1 MLRENANK
9 ECHRG
14 IIVKTALLIFIV
26 LLVLSASGAASD
38 ASRRT
43 LPSGMDNPMII
54 RFPQLASA
62 AAPPAIEEGLRATYQ
77 MITSSPESESGG
89 DIEFVGGDAGSGLSQ
104 VTVVAMEAGK
114 AATWTVAFAPDAT
127 LGAMKR
133 VNSYGSVTPAGCGE
147 FWCNP
152 LVLEAIA
159 DRADDDLTVT
169 RGTYE
174 LGGKTYNV
182 IRFNFQSSQ
191 GLSLGMVYDLKS
203 GIMLYHTADY
213 SSSLPTDTGGALT
226 RGQNAILKLVNLRAV
241 NIPWKDG
248 KVPGWARPGV
258 VLNYQGRHFFW
269 LTQLP
274 DVAPTI
280 NALAS
285 ELRIQAAHSRY
296 AEGRQ
301 QTYTEE
307 ALQPPYAPMVSGIA
321 QLMGFWVPEE
331 ALSLQPG
338 EVDYDPDT
346 GMTTHILESGPKGV
360 VMEETNG
367 VSYRLTA
374 SYDAAGKLTGT
385 VTESYTGT
393 ATGQKDEL
401 QLVG

>member
-1 MLRENANK
+1 M
-9 ECHRG
+9 
-14 IIVKTALLIFIV
+14 KTALLIFSM

-38 ASRRT
+38 ASRMT
-43 LPSGMDNPMII
+43 LPSGMDNPMTI
-54 RFPQLASA
+54 RFPQLATA
-62 AAPPAIEEGLRATYQ
+62 VAPPAIEEGLRATYQ
-77 MITSSPESESGG
+77 MITGSPESETRG
-89 DIEFVGGDAGSGLSQ
+89 DIEFVGGDAGVGLAQ

-133 VNSYGSVTPAGCGE
+133 VNSYGSVNPAGCGD

-152 LVLEAIA
+152 QVLQAIPE
-159 DRADDDLTVT
+159 RSDDDLTVT

-174 LGGKTYNV
+174 LNGKTYNV
-182 IRFNFQSSQ
+182 IRLNFQSNQ
-191 GLSLGMVYDLKS
+191 GIALGMVYDLNS

-213 SSSLPTDTGGALT
+213 SSSLTTEGGGALT

-241 NIPWKDG
+241 DIPWKDG
-248 KVPGWARPGV
+248 KLPGWARPGV
-258 VLNYQGRHFFW
+258 VLSYQGSHSFW
-269 LTQLP
+269 LPQLP
-274 DVAPTI
+274 DVAPTVS
-280 NALAS
+280 ALGS
-285 ELRIQAAHSRY
+285 ELKIHAAHSRY

-307 ALQPPYAPMVSGIA
+307 AMQPPYVPMVSGIA

-338 EVDYDPDT
+338 AVDYDPDT
-346 GMTTHILESGPKGV
+346 GMTTSVMESGPEGV

-374 SYDAAGKLTGT
+374 TYDATGKLTGT

-393 ATGQKDEL
+393 ASGQKDEL
-401 QLVG
+401 QLVE

>member
-1 MLRENANK
+1 M
-9 ECHRG
+9 
-14 IIVKTALLIFIV
+14 KTALLILSI

-62 AAPPAIEEGLRATYQ
+62 AAPPAIEEGLRATYE
-77 MITSSPESESGG
+77 MITGSPESETGG
-89 DIEFVGGDAGSGLSQ
+89 DIEFVGGDAGAGLVQ

-152 LVLEAIA
+152 QVLQSIP

-174 LGGKTYNV
+174 LNGKTYNV
-182 IRFNFQSSQ
+182 IRLNFQSSQ
-191 GLSLGMVYDLKS
+191 SLSLGMVYDLKS

-241 NIPWKDG
+241 DIPWKDG
-248 KVPGWARPGV
+248 KLPDWARSGA
-258 VLNYQGRHFFW
+258 VLSYQGRHSFW
-269 LTQLP
+269 LPQLP
-274 DVAPTI
+274 DVPPTVS
-280 NALAS
+280 ALAS
-285 ELRIQAAHSRY
+285 ELKIQAAHSRY

-307 ALQPPYAPMVSGIA
+307 ATQPPYVPMVSGIA

-338 EVDYDPDT
+338 AVDYDADT
-346 GMTTHILESGPKGV
+346 GMTTSVLESGPEGV

-374 SYDAAGKLTGT
+374 TYNAAGKLTET

-401 QLVG
+401 LLVG

>member
-1 MLRENANK
+1 M
-9 ECHRG
+9 
-14 IIVKTALLIFIV
+14 KTALLIFSM

-38 ASRRT
+38 ASRMT
-43 LPSGMDNPMII
+43 LPSGMGNPMTI
-54 RFPQLASA
+54 RYPQLASA
-62 AAPPAIEEGLRATYQ
+62 AAPPAIEGGLRATYQ
-77 MITSSPESESGG
+77 MITGSPESEIGG
-89 DIEFVGGDAGSGLSQ
+89 EIEFVGGDAGVGLAQ

-152 LVLEAIA
+152 LVLQSIPE
-159 DRADDDLTVT
+159 RAGDDLTVT
-169 RGTYE
+169 RGTFE
-174 LGGKTYNV
+174 LGDKTYNV
-182 IRFNFQSSQ
+182 IRFNFQSNQ
-191 GLSLGMVYDLKS
+191 GIALGMVYDLKS

-213 SSSLPTDTGGALT
+213 RSSMATEEGGSLT
-226 RGQNAILKLVNLRAV
+226 RGQNAVLKLVNLRAV
-241 NIPWKDG
+241 DIPWKDG
-248 KVPGWARPGV
+248 TVPGWARPGA
-258 VLNYQGRHFFW
+258 VLSYQGRHSFW
-269 LTQLP
+269 LPLLP

-280 NALAS
+280 TALAS

-301 QTYTEE
+301 QTYTQE
-307 ALQPPYAPMVSGIA
+307 AMQPPYVPLVSGIA

-338 EVDYDPDT
+338 AVDYDPDT
-346 GMTTHILESGPKGV
+346 GMTTSVLESGPEGV

-374 SYDAAGKLTGT
+374 TYNARGMLTET

-401 QLVG
+401 LLMQ